1 MWSTF
6 GEQGWVILRECR
18 SLCGTYDPLEYM
30 IEDISGQQTT
40 VANAHMKNVLPKM
53 GIEHALQYR
62 ASVSDVILGVLG
74 GGVRP
79 HRSSWREPFAA
90 LIL

>member
-1 MWSTF
+1 
-6 GEQGWVILRECR
+6 
-18 SLCGTYDPLEYM
+18 
-30 IEDISGQQTT
+30 
-40 VANAHMKNVLPKM
+40 MKNVLPKM